1 MRPVGMIEPRME
13 PVAPLLAFGQ
23 MLEQDAAGD
32 QCPSR
37 FSAASRTRL
46 GICSDW
52 AK

>member
-1 MRPVGMIEPRME
+1 MRPFGMIEPRMQ

-23 MLEQDAAGD
+23 MLEQQPAGD
-32 QCPSR
+32 PVPSR
-37 FSAASRTRL
+37 FSAASRTML